1 MILNEQQRIEFEKVS
16 RPLIKWLNENCHPH
30 VIALIEPG
38 RAELTEGVY
47 SVLVNDYIP
56 D

>member
-1 MILNEQQRIEFEKVS
+1 MILNELQRIEFEKAA

-30 VIALIEPG
+30 VVALIESG
-38 RAELTEGVY
+38 RAELTESVY
-47 SVLVNDYIP
+47 SVLNNDYIP